1 MNATLGNGLVLLG
14 LSAAAFGAITGL
26 VGGAKQNVKMLQWT
40 RMAVYVFAA
49 AMIAANLVMVRAL
62 LMHDFSVSYVAQV
75 GSRSTPT
82 WVTIVSLWSS
92 LEGSILLWGA
102 VLGSYLAAFAWFNRD
117 RYREYM
123 AYALGVMLAV
133 GVFFALLIAGPATPF
148 ELLDPAP
155 PDGPG
160 PNPLLQNHILMVIH
174 PPSLYLGYVGMTV
187 PFGIACAALLRGRL
201 SEGWL
206 KPLRRWTMIPW
217 TFLTIGII
225 LGGWWAYEVLGWGG
239 YWAWDPVENASF
251 LPWLAATGYLHSTI
265 VQERKRILKA
275 WTLALVLTAFLLTI
289 LGTFMTRSGVFNSV
303 HSFTQSPIGPI
314 FLGFLAICTVVSLAL
329 LAGRSHLLEAEGR
342 IEAVASRE
350 SAFLFNN
357 LLFAV
362 FTFTVLLGTVFPLV
376 TEAVRGVQVSVG
388 EPYFDRMAIPIG
400 LAMVFLMGV
409 GPVLP
414 WGKPRPEVVLRSF
427 ALPTGVGVVAVI
439 LCLIAGITSPL
450 VVATLGLCAFATVV
464 SLREIAAPLLERIRR
479 RQESFFVALPR
490 TLSGYRRKIGGH
502 IVHLAVFVL
511 VAAIAVSSAYK
522 TSAEASLTKGESVE
536 IDGYQLTYIDTMV
549 REYSHKRSIFA
560 RIEVHRDGDFLTV
573 LEPTLNFYARQR
585 EPIGTPDVRN
595 GFGSDLYLSLLSY
608 KPDGSRVGIR
618 AFRIPMVAWLWWAIP
633 IMALGSVI
641 SLWPKARSRKRS
653 VEQAAAATA
662 QA

>member
-1 MNATLGNGLVLLG
+1 MNATLGHGLVLLG
-14 LSAAAFGAITGL
+14 LAAAAFGTITGL

-40 RMAVYVFAA
+40 RLAVYVFAA
-49 AMIAANLVMVRAL
+49 AMVAANLVMVRAL
-62 LMHDFSVSYVAQV
+62 LTHDFSVSYVAQV
-75 GSRSTPT
+75 GSLSTPT

-102 VLGSYLAAFAWFNRD
+102 VLGAYLAAFTWFNRD

-133 GVFFALLIAGPATPF
+133 GVFFSMLIAGPATPF

-155 PDGPG
+155 SNGPG

-314 FLGFLAICTVVSLAL
+314 FLGFLALCTVVSLAL
-329 LAGRSHLLEAEGR
+329 LAGRSHLLEAEGK

-400 LAMVFLMGV
+400 IAMVFLMGV

-414 WGKPRPEVVLRSF
+414 WGKPRTDVVLKSF
-427 ALPTGVGVVAVI
+427 ALPTGAGVLAAVV
-439 LCLIAGITSPL
+439 CVVVGITSPL
-450 VVATLGLCAFATVV
+450 VVLTLGLCAFATMV
-464 SLREIAAPLLERIRR
+464 SLREISAPLIERVSR
-479 RQESFFVALPR
+479 RQESFFVALQR

-502 IVHLAVFVL
+502 VVHLSVFVL

-522 TSAEASLTKGESVE
+522 TSAETSLTKGESFA
-536 IDGYQLTYIDTMV
+536 IDGYQLTYLDTMV
-549 REYSHKRSIFA
+549 REYPHKRSIFA
-560 RIEVHRDGDFLTV
+560 RIEVRRDGEFLTV
-573 LEPTLNFYARQR
+573 LEPKLNFYERQR
-585 EPIGTPDVRN
+585 EPIGTPDVRS

-633 IMALGSVI
+633 LMALGSVV
-641 SLWPKARSRKRS
+641 SLWPKVRSRKRL
-653 VEQAAAATA
+653 VEQAGAAAA

>member
-1 MNATLGNGLVLLG
+1 
-14 LSAAAFGAITGL
+14 
-26 VGGAKQNVKMLQWT
+26 
-40 RMAVYVFAA
+40 
-49 AMIAANLVMVRAL
+49 
-62 LMHDFSVSYVAQV
+62 
-75 GSRSTPT
+75 
-82 WVTIVSLWSS
+82 
-92 LEGSILLWGA
+92 
-102 VLGSYLAAFAWFNRD
+102 
-117 RYREYM
+117 
-123 AYALGVMLAV
+123 
-133 GVFFALLIAGPATPF
+133 PF
-148 ELLDPAP
+148 DLLDPVP

-217 TFLTIGII
+217 MFLSIGII

-251 LPWLAATGYLHSTI
+251 LPWLAATGYLHSTV

-314 FLGFLAICTVVSLAL
+314 FLGFLAIATIGSLAL

-362 FTFTVLLGTVFPLV
+362 FTFTVLLGTVFPLI

-400 LAMVFLMGV
+400 LAMVFMMGV
-409 GPVLP
+409 GPILP
-414 WGKPRPEVVLRSF
+414 WGKPKMEVVLKSF
-427 ALPTGVGVVAVI
+427 VAPMV
-439 LCLIAGITSPL
+439 AGIVTAIVVIALGLRAPL
-450 VVATLGLCAFATVV
+450 VVVTLALCAFATVV
-464 SLREIAAPLLERIRR
+464 SLEQMFGPVIDRVRR
-479 RQESFFVALPR
+479 RRESVLTAMNR
-490 TLSGYRRKIGGH
+490 VTAGHRRRVGGH
-502 IVHLAVFVL
+502 IVHLAVFLL

-522 TSAEASLTKGESVE
+522 TSAEASLTKGQSFE
-536 IDGYQLTYIDTMV
+536 IGGYEITYVDTMV
-549 REYSHKRSIFA
+549 REFPHKRSVFA
-560 RIEVHRDGDFLTV
+560 QVEVRKGGTLVDT
-573 LEPTLNFYARQR
+573 LEPKLNYYARQR
-585 EPIGTPDVRN
+585 EPIGTPDVRS

-608 KPDGSRVGIR
+608 KADGSRVGIR

-633 IMALGSVI
+633 LIALGSVV
-641 SLWPKARSRKRS
+641 SLWPKRRARKR
-653 VEQAAAATA
+653 VVDETAAAASA
-662 QA
+662 

>member
-1 MNATLGNGLVLLG
+1 MHAYLGQGLILAG
-14 LSAAAFGAITGL
+14 LAAATFGSLTGM
-26 VGGAKQNVKMLQWT
+26 VGGVKQNVKLLRWT
-40 RMAVYVFAA
+40 RLAVYVFATT
-49 AMIAANLVMVRAL
+49 MIVANLVMVRAL
-62 LMHDFSVSYVAQV
+62 LAHDFSVQYVAQV

-82 WVTIVSLWSS
+82 WVTVVSLWSS
-92 LEGSILLWGA
+92 LEGSILFWGA
-102 VLGSYLAAFAWFNRD
+102 VLGVYLAAFAYFNRD

-123 AYALGVMLAV
+123 AYALGVMLMV
-133 GVFFALLIAGPATPF
+133 GVFFAVLIAGPANPF
-148 ELLDPAP
+148 GYLSPAP
-155 PDGPG
+155 SDGPG

-217 TFLTIGII
+217 TFLSIGII

-251 LPWLAATGYLHSTI
+251 LPWLAATGYLHSTV

-314 FLGFLAICTVVSLAL
+314 FLGFLAVCTMGSLAL
-329 LAGRSHLLEAEGR
+329 LAGRSHLLEAEGK

-362 FTFTVLLGTVFPLV
+362 FTFTVLLGTVFPLI

-400 LAMVFLMGV
+400 LAMVFMMGV

-414 WGKPRPEVVLRSF
+414 WGKPKVDVVLKQF
-427 ALPTGVGVVAVI
+427 IVPGGVGAVVALLSV
-439 LCLIAGITSPL
+439 LLGLREPL
-450 VVATLGLCAFATVV
+450 VVLTLALCAFAAVV
-464 SLREIAAPLLERIRR
+464 SLDQIFRPVLERMRKRGESLSAAMQRVTAGHRR
-479 RQESFFVALPR
+479 RV
-490 TLSGYRRKIGGH
+490 GGH
-502 IVHLAVFVL
+502 VVHLAIFLL
-511 VAAIAVSSAYK
+511 VAAVAVSSAYK
-522 TSAEASLTKGESVE
+522 TSAEASLTKGQTFE
-536 IDGYQLTYIDTMV
+536 IGAYQITYVDTKV
-549 REYSHKRSIFA
+549 REYSHKRSVFA
-560 RIEVHRDGDFLTV
+560 EIQVRKGGEIVRT

-585 EPIGTPDVRN
+585 EPIGTPDVMS
-595 GFGSDLYLSLLSY
+595 GPGDDLYLSLLSY

-618 AFRIPMVAWLWWAIP
+618 AFQIPMVAWLWWSIP
-633 IMALGSVI
+633 LIAMGSAI
-641 SLWPKARSRKRS
+641 SLWPKRRARKRV
-653 VEQAAAATA
+653 VEDAAAATA
-662 QA
+662 